1 MWKCLP
7 MLGATIA
14 LSLSSAALAAPATKD
29 DLSGKTICWEQT
41 GNKATFAAG
50 GVYQSTLFGN
60 GTWAVTPTGV
70 QVVLKGVSNLTK
82 IEKLEDGTFTSA
94 FFNRNT
100 GKFVKTAGKYCN

>member
-1 MWKCLP
+1 MRKCLP

-14 LSLSSAALAAPATKD
+14 LSLSYAALAAPATKD
-29 DLSGKTICWEQT
+29 DLSGKTICWQQT
-41 GNKATFAAG
+41 GNQATFAAG

-70 QVVLKGVSNLTK
+70 QVVLKGAANLTK
-82 IEKLEDGTFTSA
+82 IEKLDDGTFTSA
-94 FFNRNT
+94 FFNKNT